1 MTGGLFLC
9 WDSKRDTRHGETMTL
24 QAASFW
30 ITISLGVSM
39 FAVSV
44 LLIIYGFRCLLN
56 FFDVPAPR
64 WLLRV
69 FPFINDM

>member
-1 MTGGLFLC
+1 
-9 WDSKRDTRHGETMTL
+9 
-24 QAASFW
+24 
-30 ITISLGVSM
+30 M

-44 LLIIYGFRCLLN
+44 LLIVYGFRCLLN